1 MAFQLSS
8 DQVTRLALARY
19 LLQHA
24 ETVIKHPQPLCS
36 VALLSMHDGIEMVLD
51 LLAEAANASIATGRD
66 FASFWKGLK
75 NCPNPVHLPLERQMT
90 RLNQARVAL
99 KHHGQRPSRDQL
111 ITHLDNAKA
120 FTEDVCDK
128 NFATSLLEISQV
140 ELIENEQVRNLL
152 KEAREAIGRNDLPD
166 AFKKAALGLACCLP
180 HARQFLDP
188 PLLGQ
193 TQLQYFSYGNREFN
207 TSLKPLVQKID
218 DEFRE
223 TRNLFDL
230 KIMLT
235 SLGIDFF
242 RYNKFQK
249 LTPLVRISVSGIPR
263 YLWSTSVS
271 DRPEDARWCIDF
283 VTDFMLRV
291 EERRSEN

>member
-1 MAFQLSS
+1 MTFQLSS

-66 FASFWKGLK
+66 FASFWNGLK
-75 NCPNPVHLPLERQMT
+75 NCSNPVHLPLERQMR

-111 ITHLDNAKA
+111 TTHLDNAKA

-128 NFATSLLEISQV
+128 NFATSLWEISLV

-152 KEAREAIGRNDLPD
+152 KEAREAIGRNDLRD
-166 AFKKAALGLACCLP
+166 AFTKAALGLANCLA

-193 TQLQYFSYGNREFN
+193 TQLRHFSYGNREFD

-218 DEFRE
+218 DVFSES
-223 TRNLFDL
+223 RNLFDL

-242 RYNKFQK
+242 RYDKFQK
-249 LTPLVRISVSGIPR
+249 LTPRVSISVSGIP
-263 YLWSTSVS
+263 YHVWHTSVS